1 MCGCHHLSG
10 KLGTN
15 PQLSLGQYMRKHRIV
30 GGFVTIVCIGFGWLQ
45 PTGGTQYHSAVMLGI
60 RTFAVVNDQQRVLD
74 ELRCGLRMV
83 RVKCKHEI
91 VYTWTHVRISR
102 I

>member
-1 MCGCHHLSG
+1 MHWHR
-10 KLGTN
+10 
-15 PQLSLGQYMRKHRIV
+15 QLQLFGAQESALVEPAAR

-60 RTFAVVNDQQRVLD
+60 RTFAVVNDQQRLLD

-91 VYTWTHVRISR
+91 VYTWTHESISR